1 MNRGLAYQDVF
12 SDRVDRELFL
22 NLIGECHQMW
32 GIQVLAYCLMGNH
45 YHLLFQTPQG
55 NLSRVMRHLDGLYTQ
70 RYNRRH
76 HRDGPLFR
84 GRYKSIVVDEDVY
97 LLGVARYIHRNPKEA
112 GLVQRLER
120 YAWSSYRV
128 YMKKEKRPQWLDVNQ
143 LMGRFAEKGRLKAFQ
158 EYMGSEVEE
167 EVRKFYSSRKWVPV
181 WGSEGFVERVRKIVK
196 KSQKNIREIPEAK
209 RSFQPTM
216 QKCLAA
222 VKRVYGIKG
231 EKIKQSR
238 RGERNEARAMGMYVC
253 RWIGGMKQEE
263 IAKEFRLG
271 GYSGVSST
279 IRRMKKELER
289 GGKEL
294 KKYKEIEG
302 VLGR

>member
-22 NLIGECHQMW
+22 NLVGECHQMW

-76 HRDGPLFR
+76 HRNGPLFR
-84 GRYKSIVVDEDVY
+84 GRYKSIVVDEEVY

-128 YMKKEKRPQWLDVNQ
+128 YMKKEKRPQWLDVSQ
-143 LMGRFAEKGRLKAFQ
+143 LLGRFAQKGRLKAFQ

-181 WGSEGFVERVRKIVK
+181 WGSEGFVERVRKIVRR
-196 KSQKNIREIPEAK
+196 SQKSIREIPEAK

-216 QKCLAA
+216 KRCLEA

-231 EKIKQSR
+231 EEIKQSR
-238 RGERNEARAMGMYVC
+238 RGELHLRFENVMVPEKR
-253 RWIGGMKQEE
+253 
-263 IAKEFRLG
+263 
-271 GYSGVSST
+271 
-279 IRRMKKELER
+279 KK
-289 GGKEL
+289 KH
-294 KKYKEIEG
+294 
-302 VLGR
+302 